1 MATAVNKSSK
11 INFYKFVQVKEV
23 SSSAS
28 AESVEVAS
36 VLNSNTKAINNLGGT
51 LNSFGKVLTDLKKIA
66 IIDLEREQK
75 ENRSSFKS
83 NFADEKGA
91 KRKKSFFGSIIAGKA
106 KGFFE
111 SILGM
116 LGGLFKFYVGTKALK
131 WLSNPKNRETVK
143 NVIGV
148 IAKIGK
154 FIFDWAKFGITTT
167 IDSLYTLLSDDTS
180 WWEKTLSV
188 GKLLVGV
195 GTLLLG
201 ARYLSNPLKIVT
213 DIGRAI
219 STLIRF
225 ATGKG
230 RRGGRRR
237 GGRLGGALRLAA
249 GAGLAYGSY
258 KAIESLSEEKP
269 EEKANGGKLKKAHA
283 GGWINGP
290 QSGYKVSLD
299 GGRSTSF
306 IGHGKEYV
314 ARKADGGAFVVPFN
328 TPATQRMSGLTS
340 KRIGEAKRGGYKL
353 PGFSQGGYLDATKRQ
368 DNTQGDNANKKIF
381 LHWSAGNR
389 NATNFN
395 NGYGYHTYIPSSGK
409 PVRRAKYG
417 ATGAPHHTYGRNKSQ
432 SAAIGVAGM
441 STANNENAS
450 SFGSQAITPNQYKGM
465 AKESASIA
473 LNWGWKPSDI
483 TEKKV
488 RTHAEEYRDYPNW
501 YHRDKGSH
509 YRWDLSRLYAG
520 EPHLSGGPKI
530 RAMIKEQM
538 GLLGGNRPSGAK
550 PKNHHDDHSMGP
562 GPQRGFMSKLQGAMD
577 AMTGGR
583 TDFDGLGSGTQ
594 APPAA
599 KTPSEA
605 SANTGGGGGGGGGMG
620 KGKDFWT
627 LAAVAGTE
635 DNDAQGWAD
644 VAQSVYKRKASGV
657 NFNQINGS
665 ISGYLLGRMQYEP
678 TWKYPRA
685 GATGKPN
692 AEWHAIKDADSA
704 ARAMGKPVS
713 YVKRVAKALQNKA
726 LQKKAA
732 SFVGGRT
739 DFMGGNEVP
748 RFDKGD
754 VRRKANMPNNFFGW
768 FVGGGGQQR
777 AKSKSAAGIPGFTG
791 SQSGQISETGTG
803 TTASGHDTRDAA
815 NTGGAAK
822 RNLFDDLTGRG
833 ANPFNRQS
841 ESYAPYSGVYG
852 TSGET
857 YKDASALQK
866 ATQERN
872 AAKQTVLNSSRQ
884 LASSIMGA
892 ATGQNQVVMQQVQ
905 QAMTATQS
913 SIQKAQSTNSSPAL
927 VGGGGGGAILK
938 TTAAVLNS
946 FNNPLKGI
954 L

>member
-1 MATAVNKSSK
+1 MATAVNKGSK

-23 SSSAS
+23 SSAS
-28 AESVEVAS
+28 EGSGEVAS
-36 VLNSNTKAINNLGGT
+36 VINSNTKAINNLGGT
-51 LNSFGKVLTDLKKIA
+51 LNSLGKVLTDLKKIA

-83 NFADEKGA
+83 NFADEKGT
-91 KRKKSFFGSIIAGKA
+91 KRKKSFFASIIGGKA

-180 WWEKTLSV
+180 WWDKTLSV

-195 GTLLLG
+195 GAILLG
-201 ARYLSNPLKIVT
+201 ARYLSNPVKIVT

-219 STLIRF
+219 TTLIRF
-225 ATGKG
+225 ATGQG
-230 RRGGRRR
+230 RTGRGGRRR
-237 GGRLGGALRLAA
+237 GGRLGAGLRLAA
-249 GAGLAYGSY
+249 GAGLAYGAY
-258 KAIESLSEEKP
+258 QGYQSLNEDKP

-353 PGFSQGGYLDATKRQ
+353 PGFSQGGYLDASKRQ
-368 DNTQGDNANKKIF
+368 DSTQGDNANKKIF

-389 NATNFN
+389 NATNFH
-395 NGYGYHTYIPSSGK
+395 NGYGYHTYIPSSGQ

-417 ATGAPHHTYGRNKSQ
+417 STGVPHHTYGRNKSQ

-441 STANNENAS
+441 STANNENGS
-450 SFGSQAITPNQYKGM
+450 SFGSQAITKNQYQGM
-465 AKESASIA
+465 AKESAALA

-483 TEKKV
+483 TDKRV

-509 YRWDLSRLYAG
+509 YRWDLSKLYAG
-520 EPHLSGGPKI
+520 EKHLSGGPKI
-530 RAMIKEQM
+530 RNMIKQQM
-538 GLLGGNRPSGAK
+538 GLLSGNRPSGGK
-550 PKNHHDDHSMGP
+550 PKNNHDDSAMGP
-562 GPQRGFMSKLQGAMD
+562 GPQRSIMSRFQGAVD
-577 AMTGGR
+577 AMTGGM
-583 TDFDGLGSGTQ
+583 TDFDGLSSQSQ
-594 APPAA
+594 AAPAA
-599 KTPSEA
+599 TTPSES
-605 SANTGGGGGGGGGMG
+605 SANTGGGGMG

-644 VAQSVYKRKASGV
+644 VAQSVYNRKKSGV

-685 GATGKPN
+685 GVTGKPN

-732 SFVGGRT
+732 AFVGGRT
-739 DFMGGNEVP
+739 DFMGGNEIP
-748 RFDKGD
+748 NFNKGD
-754 VRRKANMPNNFFGW
+754 VRRKGNMPNNFFGW

-777 AKSKSAAGIPGFTG
+777 RASKSAAGIPGFTG

-803 TTASGHDTRDAA
+803 TTASGHDIRDVAA
-815 NTGGAAK
+815 TGGAAK
-822 RNLFDDLTGRG
+822 RNILDDITGRG

-857 YKDASALQK
+857 YKDASALKK
-866 ATQERN
+866 ATEERN
-872 AAKQTVLNSSRQ
+872 SAKQTILNSSRQ
-884 LASSIMGA
+884 LASSMMGA

-905 QAMTATQS
+905 QAAMATQS
-913 SIQKAQSTNSSPAL
+913 SIQRAQSSSSSPSL
-927 VGGGGGGAILK
+927 VGGGRGGGILQ